1 MPTDT
6 DRGIRRLDHPCWT
19 ITLADGKTPAGFE
32 ESEDHYESEAEA
44 REAAP
49 GYQCEDEPPVRV
61 IQLDTHCW
69 VADLL
74 CGTRY
79 VYQGADA
86 DSAHFAD
93 EDNIL
98 TCIGEDN
105 LYPVQPGVFAC
116 NREDCETCRPFAIP
130 RLHQHLAAKTIQL
143 GELALKFGR
152 TDRVTFHPDGKR
164 PETDTDHTVML
175 TLLACSL
182 ASEFFPYLNVGLV
195 AQFCGVHDLPEAH
208 ATDTSTL
215 RLLGVRAAAEKE
227 QRERAATMQI
237 HIDFHDPFPW
247 LAHTIRRYQM
257 QDTAEAVFVWAV
269 DKLTPKVCHILNG
282 GASVRAQAMT
292 ADELTERYE
301 IQHDQI
307 SERIAKYPAEIDSGL
322 MLSLYNILVGR
333 EIDTVKAAEQ

>member
-19 ITLADGKTPAGFE
+19 IMLDDGRPAGFE
-32 ESEDHYESEAEA
+32 ESEPHFLTEEDA
-44 REAAP
+44 RRAKPEFQP
-49 GYQCEDEPPVRV
+49 GDEPPVYV
-61 IQLDTHCW
+61 AQLDTHCW
-69 VADLL
+69 VAHLF
-74 CGTRY
+74 CGEQY
-79 VYQGADA
+79 VDDTDEAA
-86 DSAHFAD
+86 CHFAD
-93 EDNIL
+93 EDVLL
-98 TCIGEDN
+98 TSIGERG
-105 LYPVQPGVFAC
+105 LFCVEPGVFAC
-116 NREDCETCRPFAIP
+116 DDVDCEKCRPYVIP

-269 DKLTPKVCHILNG
+269 DKLTLKVCHILNG